1 MRAVRTIDGEVRCVD
16 VAAPEPGAGE
26 VVVDIAAAGICGSDL
41 HMLGFGLTAT
51 FGHECAGRL
60 ADGTPVAIQPIV
72 HCGDC
77 DRCLADQS
85 HLCRTAGGTMY
96 GLGRDGGMADA
107 IVVDESCLVPLPDG
121 LSVADAC
128 LVEPLAVAQH
138 AANTSGVEQG
148 QRVLVV
154 GGGMIG
160 LACVATF
167 GAAGADVDLSARH
180 PHQVAAG
187 ELLGAGTAASGEYDV
202 VVDAAGTSSAVA
214 TAIDHARPGGLLSA
228 PAVYWDPL
236 TIPNAVTLV
245 VKEVR
250 VQPSYTYGHHHGVRE
265 VDEAAALL
273 GIVPELAGAVVT
285 HRFGLDDAPEA
296 FRVAADRA
304 SGAIKVVLEP

>member
-167 GAAGADVDLSARH
+167 GAAGADVDLGS
-180 PHQVAAG
+180 
-187 ELLGAGTAASGEYDV
+187 SV